1 MIIENG
7 NLENVGW
14 FIGNNADKN
23 SLLFSEK
30 CQIKWAKHPKGLK
43 KVSSVELSESMRTVV
58 VLISGKWLTRF
69 PNESKEVILSNP
81 GDYLAFSGEYHE
93 NEALEVSHVMVIR
106 WDSSE

>member
-43 KVSSVELSESMRTVV
+43 KVSGVELSESMRTVV

-69 PNESKEVILSNP
+69 PNESKEVIKVRCPSCKTLNDEDAKYCKKC
-81 GDYLAFSGEYHE
+81 GAQL
-93 NEALEVSHVMVIR
+93 
-106 WDSSE
+106 